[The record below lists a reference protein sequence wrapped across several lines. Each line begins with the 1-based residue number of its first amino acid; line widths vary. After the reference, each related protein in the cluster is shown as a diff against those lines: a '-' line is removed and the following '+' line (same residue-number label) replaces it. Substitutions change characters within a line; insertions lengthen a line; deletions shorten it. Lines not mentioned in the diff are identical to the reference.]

1 MLYDSGGVET
11 RLILGVVR
19 ICHTHTH
26 SCRPAL
32 QLSSVGLGSMSLP
45 GNASLVCIPPADEFT
60 AGDHYRTIEVNPLVL
75 DGGVL

>member
-1 MLYDSGGVET
+1 MIVGEW
-11 RLILGVVR
+11 RLILYWESYASLSY
-19 ICHTHTH
+19 THIH

-45 GNASLVCIPPADEFT
+45 GDASLVCIPPADELT
-60 AGDHYRTIEVNPLVL
+60 AGDHHRAVKMNPLVL